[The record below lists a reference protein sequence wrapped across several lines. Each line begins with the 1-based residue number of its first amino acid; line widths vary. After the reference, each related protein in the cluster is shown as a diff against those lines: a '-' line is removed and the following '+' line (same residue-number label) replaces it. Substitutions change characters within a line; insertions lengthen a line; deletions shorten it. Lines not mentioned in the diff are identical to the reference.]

1 MFLGL
6 CSTLKPTD
14 LELRLILKNKTPS
27 LAGLCSHQS
36 FPSMGNLLC
45 LSALQ
50 ALHCSPLLHNVF
62 QRLRLHCS
70 TFYIQHS
77 ASTTH
82 WIVYIVHIV
91 CICIVAQHGVRPL
104 LCLLCARVCIV
115 LVFQMFCSV
124 FVFCIC
130 RVGHHCVRPLLCLL
144 SVHVL
149 CLSTLTLLTNRGH
162 EMAYI

>member
-1 MFLGL
+1 
-6 CSTLKPTD
+6 
-14 LELRLILKNKTPS
+14 
-27 LAGLCSHQS
+27 
-36 FPSMGNLLC
+36 MGNLLC
-45 LSALQ
+45 LCAVQ
-50 ALHCSPLLHNVF
+50 ALHCSPLLHNVL
-62 QRLRLHCS
+62 QYLRLHCS

-115 LVFQMFCSV
+115 LVFQLFCPV

-149 CLSTLTLLTNRGH
+149 CLSTLMLLTNTGH
-162 EMAYI
+162 EMAYIYKDKDKKHDDISSCFSSSSNPLIYITIIIYNWSNWF